1 MRQTFANRAVITN
14 TLTEQS
20 VEVEADKRNIYNV
33 QNRTRKTLDWGIWLK
48 LY

>member
-1 MRQTFANRAVITN
+1 MLMVWNLLHMDLKSI
-14 TLTEQS
+14 
-20 VEVEADKRNIYNV
+20 KRDNKKENIYNV